1 MSLAR
6 DIADLGSVTS
16 RLDTVGASSGA
27 LSNRNFIINGD
38 LQIFQRA
45 TGATAAANNYATAD
59 RFKTWVGVT
68 SGAYTSEQSTDV
80 PSGQGFSNSLKLQCT
95 TADTSTAAGEYAQFN
110 QPIEAQNCQAF
121 AYGTSGAKTL
131 TLSFWCKS
139 NKTGV
144 YTVAFRKADSTVYML
159 PIEYTISSADTWEK
173 KTITVSPTSGST
185 TFITNSGGAI
195 ANDNGRGF
203 EIYWNLLLGSSYTGG
218 TSGTWSSNGTHY
230 TTTNAVNWLDNTANN
245 FYITGIQLEIGD
257 TVTDFEH
264 RKFSEELRA
273 CQRYF
278 CRTYP
283 YGTATGNANSSS
295 SQASSV
301 YGTIT
306 YADAGTWRFPV
317 EMRAAPT
324 VVAYSTQNAN
334 TSGKITADATDGNAS
349 VAFAG
354 RTSVFLVRSNDSS
367 GVAANAFLKAHA
379 TADAEL

>member
-1 MSLAR
+1 MA
-6 DIADLGSVTS
+6 VS
-16 RLDTVGASSGA
+16 RINEAGLNINQYG
-27 LSNRNFIINGD
+27 NRNLIINGE
-38 LQIFQRA
+38 IKVAQRA
-45 TGATAAANNYATAD
+45 TGATTAANNYATVD

-95 TADTSTAAGEYAQFN
+95 TADTSTAAGEYAQFM
-110 QPIEAQNCQAF
+110 QSIEAQNCQAF

-257 TVTDFEH
+257 TATDFEH
-264 RKFSEELRA
+264 RTFADELQR

-278 CRTYP
+278 CRTYG
-283 YGTATGNANSSS
+283 YGTATGTATSNGCISSAINST
-295 SQASSV
+295 
-301 YGTIT
+301 YT
-306 YADAGTWRFPV
+306 YASAGNFNFPV
-317 EMRAAPT
+317 EMRASPT
-324 VVAYSTQNAN
+324 VVLYSTANAN
-334 TSGKITADATDGNAS
+334 TTGKVTADGTDGNGS
-349 VAFAG
+349 AG
-354 RTSVFLVRSNDSS
+354 FISSSRSFLTRSNDSS
-367 GVAANAFLKAHA
+367 GTGANVFMRAQA
-379 TADAEL
+379 TASAEL